1 MIQFENVSF
10 SYAGNAGEG
19 LDNLNL
25 TIADGE
31 CILLCGRSGCG
42 KTTFTRLINGLIPYF
57 FPGELTGR
65 VLVNGMEISET
76 TMYRIAGQV
85 GSVFQNP
92 RTQFFN
98 TDTDSEIAFG
108 IENASLPTAQL
119 HHRVEQAERD
129 LNITNLSKRSI
140 FELSG
145 GEKQKIA
152 FASVYAMNP
161 NIYLLDEP
169 SSNLDMDSIEE
180 LKETLSLLKKQ
191 GNTIL
196 AAEHRLYYLMEV
208 IDRAIYFEHGRM
220 EKILT
225 PDELLALSQMDRERM
240 GLRATN
246 LNTVKPAYSQV
257 KNGNAVLELKNVT
270 IRFKK
275 RTVMKNIS
283 LSAKGGEVIGIVGHN
298 GAGKTT
304 FSRAICGLH
313 KELEGQITLNGT
325 LQNRRALM
333 KQSYLVMQDVN
344 YELFA
349 ESVEKECVFGIR
361 DPDME
366 LAKATLEELELAQF
380 SRHHPNTLS
389 GGQKQ
394 RLAVAVSMVCSKK
407 ILVFDEPTSGLDYD
421 NMMRVA
427 GLIDRLAK
435 MGKIIFVTTHDYEF
449 VCQTCTRMLH
459 LDEGEQKES
468 WTVCSETEPHLR
480 RLFRISNDIVKRERK
495 HYE

>member
-10 SYAGNAGEG
+10 SYTGNVGEG
-19 LDNLNL
+19 LENINI

-42 KTTFTRLINGLIPYF
+42 KTTFTRMVNGLIPYF

-65 VLVNGMEISET
+65 IIVNGMNIAET
-76 TMYRIAGQV
+76 PMYQIAGQV

-108 IENASLPTAQL
+108 IENASLPSNEL
-119 HHRVEQAERD
+119 HCRVEQAEKD
-129 LNITNLSKRSI
+129 LHIEPLSGRSI

-169 SSNLDMDSIEE
+169 SSNLDMDAIEE
-180 LKETLSLLKKQ
+180 LKETLRLMKAQ
-191 GNTIL
+191 GKTIL
-196 AAEHRLYYLMEV
+196 VAEHRLYYLMDV
-208 IDRAIYFEHGRM
+208 IDRAIYFEHGKM
-220 EKILT
+220 KKIAS
-225 PDELLALSQMDRERM
+225 PHELMALSQTEREKM
-240 GLRATN
+240 GLRATD
-246 LNTVKPAYSQV
+246 LTAVQQAYSCTETD
-257 KNGNAVLELKNVT
+257 NATLELKNVT
-270 IRFKK
+270 IRYKK
-275 RTVMKNIS
+275 RIVLENLC
-283 LSAKGGEVIGIVGHN
+283 LSAKSGEVIGIVGHN
-298 GAGKTT
+298 GAGKTS
-304 FSRAICGLH
+304 FSRTICGLH
-313 KELEGQITLNGT
+313 KEMDGQIMLNGS
-325 LQNRRALM
+325 LQNRKALM
-333 KQSYLVMQDVN
+333 KKSYLVMQDVN

-349 ESVEKECVFGIR
+349 ESVEKECIFGLKN
-361 DPDME
+361 PDME
-366 LAKATLEELELAQF
+366 LASKTLTELDLDAFRQQ
-380 SRHHPNTLS
+380 HPNTLS

-394 RLAVAVSMVCSKK
+394 RLAVAVSMVCGKE

-427 GLIDRLAK
+427 KVIERLAG

-449 VCQTCTRMLH
+449 VCQTCNRVLH
-459 LDEGEQKES
+459 LDEGEQKED
-468 WTVCSETEPHLR
+468 WPICPENRQHLQK
-480 RLFRISNDIVKRERK
+480 LFRVSKTFSEGGKAR
-495 HYE
+495 

>member
-10 SYAGNAGEG
+10 SYAGNVGDG
-19 LDNLNL
+19 LENINI

-42 KTTFTRLINGLIPYF
+42 KTTFTRMVNGLIPYF

-65 VLVNGMEISET
+65 VIVNGMDIAET
-76 TMYRIAGQV
+76 PMYQIAGQV

-108 IENASLPTAQL
+108 IENAALPSNEL
-119 HHRVEQAERD
+119 HRRVEQAERD
-129 LNITNLSKRSI
+129 LHIEHLSGRSI

-169 SSNLDMDSIEE
+169 SSNLDMDAIEE
-180 LKETLSLLKKQ
+180 LKEILQLMKAQ
-191 GNTIL
+191 GKTIL
-196 AAEHRLYYLMEV
+196 VAEHRLYYLMDV
-208 IDRAIYFEHGRM
+208 IDRAIYFEHGKM
-220 EKILT
+220 EKVYSPAKLM
-225 PDELLALSQMDRERM
+225 ALSQTEREKM
-240 GLRATN
+240 GLRATD
-246 LNTVKPAYSQV
+246 LTTVQQGHSCPEH
-257 KNGNAVLELKNVT
+257 GNATLELRNVT
-270 IRFKK
+270 ICHKK
-275 RTVMKNIS
+275 RTVLEKLCLTARS
-283 LSAKGGEVIGIVGHN
+283 GEVIGIVGHN
-298 GAGKTT
+298 GAGKTS
-304 FSRAICGLH
+304 FSRTICGLH
-313 KELEGQITLNGT
+313 KEMEGQIMLNGVS
-325 LQNRRALM
+325 QNRKTLM
-333 KQSYLVMQDVN
+333 KKSYLVMQDVN

-349 ESVEKECVFGIR
+349 ESVEKECVFGLKE
-361 DPDME
+361 PDVE
-366 LAKATLEELELAQF
+366 LAEKTLDDLDLGAFRQ
-380 SRHHPNTLS
+380 HHPNTLS

-394 RLAVAVSMVCSKK
+394 RLAVAVSMICGKE

-427 GLIDRLAK
+427 KIIERLAD

-449 VCQTCTRMLH
+449 VCKTCNRVLH
-459 LDEGEQKES
+459 LDEGEQKED
-468 WTVCSETEPHLR
+468 WAVCPETRQHLQ
-480 RLFRISNDIVKRERK
+480 RLFRITKASAEGGEAI
-495 HYE
+495 